1 MTENTNFVGGYVL
14 QEGISKEAQA
24 VFDYAKKTAI
34 GFGVDYVPK
43 FVATQIVNG
52 VNYLFICE
60 GKVVCPNSEPK
71 IYAIQIYTKFG
82 HSVAP
87 VVEVKSI
94 KECPL
99 EIFLK
104 K

>member
-1 MTENTNFVGGYVL
+1 MAEETNFVGAYVL
-14 QEGISKEAQA
+14 QEGISEEAQA
-24 VFDYAKKTAI
+24 VFDYAKKTSI

-43 FVATQIVNG
+43 FVATQIVDG

-60 GKVVCPNSEPK
+60 GKVVYPNSEPS
-71 IYAIQIYTKFG
+71 IYAIEIYTKFR

-87 VVEVKSI
+87 IVEVKSI
-94 KECPL
+94 EKCPI
-99 EIFLK
+99 EMFLK